1 MIKARIRDVNSESF
15 AKRIHVFSSMKEVES
30 RERFDLGIGLHC
42 CGPLTD
48 TVISFCKSKNAEF
61 VVAPCCY
68 GKISFQFPFSKSNV
82 SQNWIGAWKS
92 LVRGADFNVGNAD
105 TFDPSTNVGFL
116 RAKKCMNIVDI
127 GLRAQ
132 CWKCDDDEKETKK
145 RNYTTT
151 VHSMRPLS
159 CTPKNNIV
167 VGRRRA
173 RKKEICDAKQI
184 ERVANRIRFS
194 LNVSSMES
202 TLLQVRLNLRGLDVG
217 LSTIGKVAGFGL
229 FARKS
234 FLAGEVICVYEGDF
248 YRTKDAIRLKDKSY
262 LMRLGP
268 QCYVDALNRGD
279 VPARYINDCR
289 NPLLHNVYFDKRP
302 EDRQAHVTAI
312 RTIEKGE
319 ELFVD
324 YGKRYWA
331 GSDLKPKRLFRLPP
345 GYLLSHNDNNK

>member
-42 CGPLTD
+42 CGPFTD

-105 TFDPSTNVGFL
+105 TFDPSTNEGFR

-127 GLRAQ
+127 GIRAQ

-202 TLLQVRLNLRGLDVG
+202 TLLQVRLNLRGLDVR

-345 GYLLSHNDNNK
+345 GYVLSNGDTK